1 MTKAEKIQEAL
12 NKPFKV
18 GDIVKVIYPY
28 TDQVVTKAKKSKNT
42 NIQLVD
48 KVFEADFLTLHSI
61 EDDNFVIDAS
71 KSTQRVPEHITL
83 LSYKFLVLPKQYV
96 FHNTFYVGEN
106 PFIQKPWKS
115 LVKFISGD
123 IESLL

>member
-48 KVFEADFLTLHSI
+48 KVFEADFPTLHSI

-71 KSTQRVPEHITL
+71 KSTQRVPEHMTL

-106 PFIQKPWKS
+106 PFI
-115 LVKFISGD
+115 
-123 IESLL
+123 